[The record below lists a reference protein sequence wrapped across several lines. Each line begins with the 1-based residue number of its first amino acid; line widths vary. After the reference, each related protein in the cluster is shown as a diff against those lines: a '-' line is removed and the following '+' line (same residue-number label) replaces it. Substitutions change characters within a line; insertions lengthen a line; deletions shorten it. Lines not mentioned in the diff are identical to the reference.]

1 MSAQSKWLDAA
12 IRRKPQNQPSRW
24 RKERALQ
31 AKQQHGP
38 GANTGLG
45 RILAKLSPTCLE
57 SGVVNMSLIFR
68 CLKKL

>member
-1 MSAQSKWLDAA
+1 MAAQSKWLDTA

-57 SGVVNMSLIFR
+57 SGVVDMSLIFR